1 MLCASASKLNCIHNF
16 GQTFIAF
23 QLYIVFR
30 HWLIFFGYLWIECAK
45 NTNPHCNHQIVNIQQ
60 GSCSRQSI
68 GHAHAI
74 VVIISNLMI
83 WFNTL
88 FWELFRAKPWISRN
102 SNKYAYATSFIILY
116 CELLKS
122 FLNTRIKK
130 LIKNWKESKIWDS
143 LLFLDRLIWDV
154 MKLRAIFTFP
164 SLFLCQV

>member
-1 MLCASASKLNCIHNF
+1 MLCASASKLNCVHNF

-45 NTNPHCNHQIVNIQQ
+45 NTNTHCNHQIVNKYKN
-60 GSCSRQSI
+60 REVVVR
-68 GHAHAI
+68 HAHAI

-88 FWELFRAKPWISRN
+88 FWELFRAKPRIS
-102 SNKYAYATSFIILY
+102 YATSFIILY